1 MDRQGGPRREPLDD
15 RELQSRN
22 GSSFGDNRTDTVSA
36 AMIDNDQE
44 RRLEAFLQSLSD
56 VAWVAN
62 AGLPSTKY
70 HVAADAVVAW
80 DDWNAAMLSVWLPRS
95 ERLEALAIA
104 AIGDPAIE
112 SIFHRVDS
120 AIEPS
125 VHAAVRAYFARRP
138 DTTENTECGAD
149 RALRPE
155 IVGFVLRDMSWAA
168 VETALGQPGFFV
180 SLVPVHREGRWPCAW
195 EGRYPEGCFVVL

>member
-1 MDRQGGPRREPLDD
+1 MRDD
-15 RELQSRN
+15 
-22 GSSFGDNRTDTVSA
+22 
-36 AMIDNDQE
+36 DQE
-44 RRLEAFLQSLSD
+44 RQLEAFLQSLSA
-56 VAWVAN
+56 VAWFAN

-112 SIFHRVDS
+112 SIFHRVES

-125 VHAAVRAYFARRP
+125 VHAAVRAYLARRP

-149 RALRPE
+149 LALRPE
-155 IVGFVLRDMSWAA
+155 IVGAVVRDMSWAA

-180 SLVPVHREGRWPCAW
+180 SLVPVHRQGRWPCAW
-195 EGRYPEGCFVVL
+195 EGQYPEGRFVVL